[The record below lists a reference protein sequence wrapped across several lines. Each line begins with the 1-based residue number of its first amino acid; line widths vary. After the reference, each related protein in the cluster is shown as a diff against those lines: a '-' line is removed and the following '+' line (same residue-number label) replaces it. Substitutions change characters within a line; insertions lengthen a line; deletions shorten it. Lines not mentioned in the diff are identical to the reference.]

1 MTLAIGIDVGGTF
14 VKAGLVDE
22 SGAVIGRADGPT
34 NAAAGEREIEKGIL
48 ALVRELK
55 AAAPAAPAGVGI
67 GVPGM
72 VRIAEGIVVQSPN
85 ISCWKEYRAKERLEA
100 AVGEPVILDNDANMA
115 AVAEGWIGAGRGIS
129 SFLMI
134 TLGTG
139 IGSGIILEGR
149 LWHGDTGRA
158 GELGHIVV
166 EPGGAECGCGNRG
179 CVERY
184 ASADG
189 MRRLAKEAGLD
200 VDVPAL
206 VELAGRGH
214 GPARDVFKKAGRSL
228 GLALGA
234 WFNMT
239 DVRTVIVG
247 GGALPSLPFLLPH
260 VREVLRCSVYGVDES
275 DLRILE
281 AGLGADAGIIG
292 SARSAMMAREAK
304 GIQSHPN

>member
-1 MTLAIGIDVGGTF
+1 MPFAIGIDVGGTF

-22 SGAVIGRADGPT
+22 AGAVAMRAERPT
-34 NAAAGEREIEKGIL
+34 NAAAGEHEIEKGIL
-48 ALVRELK
+48 AIVSELK

-72 VRIAEGIVVQSPN
+72 VRIAEGIVARSPN
-85 ISCWKEYRAKERLEA
+85 IACWKDYRAKERLEA
-100 AVGEPVILDNDANMA
+100 ALGETVILDNDANMA
-115 AVAEGWIGAGRGIS
+115 AVAEGWTGAGKGIR
-129 SFLMI
+129 SFLAV

-139 IGSGIILEGR
+139 IGSGIVLDGR

-158 GELGHIVV
+158 GELGHLVV
-166 EPGGAECGCGNRG
+166 EPGGAECGCGGRG

-189 MRRLAKEAGLD
+189 MRRLAREAGLD

-206 VELAGRGH
+206 MALAAGGSV
-214 GPARDVFKKAGRSL
+214 PARDVFRTAGRSL
-228 GLALGA
+228 GSALGA

-260 VREVLRCSVYGVDES
+260 VREVLSCSVYGVEES
-275 DLRILE
+275 ELRILE

-292 SARSAMMAREAK
+292 SARSAMLAR
-304 GIQSHPN
+304 GCRPR